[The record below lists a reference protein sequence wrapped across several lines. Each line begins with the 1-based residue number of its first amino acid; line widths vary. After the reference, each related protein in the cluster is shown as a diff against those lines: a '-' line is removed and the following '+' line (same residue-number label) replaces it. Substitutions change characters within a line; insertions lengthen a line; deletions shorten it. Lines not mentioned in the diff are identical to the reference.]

1 MIAPSC
7 GRDGAEELVVT
18 TDLSLE
24 NVHFRRDW
32 HPPQSVGHR
41 CLARGLSDLAAM
53 GARPEAAFLSL
64 ALPAGAHRQR
74 GWMRFFDGFMALAE
88 RYRVPLAGGDMAKS
102 PLVIADIVLL
112 GSVPRGK
119 ALLRS
124 GARAGDLIYVTG
136 ALGGSAAELR
146 ALERRP
152 GDFRGKYKL
161 RASAFVSGAQAGC
174 RPQADA
180 RLATAAIDL
189 SDGLSTDLAHL
200 CEESGLAAEIDAEAL
215 PVDAR
220 ATLEQ
225 ALHGGEDYELLF
237 TASPKT
243 AVPSQLGGVLTHAIG
258 RMKKRGKG
266 PQVESGSRRQAYRAR
281 GWRMGALPLE
291 LVSSNLTLMTSSLDS
306 IRSRPMPN
314 PSPRVRFAPSPT
326 GMLHVGNAR
335 TALYN
340 WLFARHTGGDF
351 LLRIEDTDVE
361 RSEVRYEAQL
371 IEDLRWLG
379 LDWTEGPQIGGPYAP
394 YRQSERLDIY
404 QQHTEQLLDEG
415 KAYRCFCTAEE
426 LEQERQLALREHRTQ
441 VYSGKCRAL
450 TPDEAMTRAAA
461 GETFRSAPGCARC
474 AAALPRHRPRR
485 CGVCQ

>member
-1 MIAPSC
+1 MAGERKRRIPKAPDEQALIAAVRARAHQQRASRHKKGTLTVGIGDDCAVLHPQR
-7 GRDGAEELVVT
+7 GKELVVT

-64 ALPAGAHRQR
+64 AVPAELAGP
-74 GWMRFFDGFMALAE
+74 WMDAFFDGLMALAE
-88 RYRVPLAGGDMAKS
+88 QYQVPLAGGDTAKS

-124 GARAGDLIYVTG
+124 GARAGDVIYVTG

-152 GDFRGKYKL
+152 GDYRGKYKVGHPHL
-161 RASAFVSGAQAGC
+161 YPEPRLAAG
-174 RPQADA
+174 RKLM
-180 RLATAAIDL
+180 RGGLATAAIDL

-200 CEESGLAAEIDAEAL
+200 CDESRLAAEIDIEAL

-243 AVPSQLGGVLTHAIG
+243 KVPTQVGGVLTHAIG

-266 PQVESGSRRQAYRAR
+266 PQVELDRDGTRTVLKPG
-281 GWRMGALPLE
+281 GW
-291 LVSSNLTLMTSSLDS
+291 N
-306 IRSRPMPN
+306 
-314 PSPRVRFAPSPT
+314 
-326 GMLHVGNAR
+326 H
-335 TALYN
+335 
-340 WLFARHTGGDF
+340 
-351 LLRIEDTDVE
+351 
-361 RSEVRYEAQL
+361 
-371 IEDLRWLG
+371 
-379 LDWTEGPQIGGPYAP
+379 
-394 YRQSERLDIY
+394 
-404 QQHTEQLLDEG
+404 
-415 KAYRCFCTAEE
+415 
-426 LEQERQLALREHRTQ
+426 
-441 VYSGKCRAL
+441 
-450 TPDEAMTRAAA
+450 
-461 GETFRSAPGCARC
+461 FR
-474 AAALPRHRPRR
+474 
-485 CGVCQ
+485 